1 MKIFPVGSRPSKQAP
16 SEYFTGTVWQDP
28 IIQAPEPAR
37 INALR
42 VAFEPGARTAWH
54 WHPLGQTLHV
64 TDGCGL
70 VCLRGEAPQVIRAGD
85 TVWIPPEVEHWHGA
99 GPSTA
104 MVHLALQE
112 ADDGT
117 AAIWLDK
124 VSDAEYAQA
133 PAEDQ

>member
-1 MKIFPVGSRPSKQAP
+1 MKIFPVGSRPTNRASSK
-16 SEYFTGTVWQDP
+16 YFTGTVWQDP

-64 TDGCGL
+64 TDGSGL
-70 VCLRGEAPQVIRAGD
+70 VCLRGEAPQIIHDGD

-99 GPSTA
+99 GPSSA

-112 ADDGT
+112 TKGGT
-117 AAIWLDK
+117 AAVWLDQ
-124 VSDAEYAQA
+124 VSDADYAKI
-133 PAEDQ
+133 PASDP